1 MHLMHFYYRLH
12 NDCSMSLVD
21 ERKARGVSGKVHC
34 FFLSDCKA
42 CYHVYIE
49 SMLCMLARIIYLQ
62 SKTVLLLQHNAE
74 EIW

>member
-1 MHLMHFYYRLH
+1 MTAAWAWSMKERLGE
-12 NDCSMSLVD
+12 CP
-21 ERKARGVSGKVHC
+21 GKCIV
-34 FFLSDCKA
+34 FFFDCKA

-74 EIW
+74 EIWWMIAATKGT

>member
-1 MHLMHFYYRLH
+1 MTAAWAWSMKERLGE
-12 NDCSMSLVD
+12 CP
-21 ERKARGVSGKVHC
+21 GKCIVL
-34 FFLSDCKA
+34 FFFDCKA

-74 EIW
+74 EIWWMIAATKGT